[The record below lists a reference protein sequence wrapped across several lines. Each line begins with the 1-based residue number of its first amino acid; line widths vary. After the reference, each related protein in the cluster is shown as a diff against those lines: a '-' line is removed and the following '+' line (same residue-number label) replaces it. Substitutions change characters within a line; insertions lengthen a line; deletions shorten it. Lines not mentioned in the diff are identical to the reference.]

1 MLDVSVI
8 IVSYNTKE
16 LLRDCLNS
24 LLQKTTAISYEVI
37 VVDNDSQDGSIEM
50 LADFG
55 EDIRIVSLSENV
67 GFGRANNEGI
77 KVARGRNIF
86 LLNPDTLLINNAVKV
101 LSDFLDEHVQVAVCG
116 GNLYMRSM
124 SPTQSYMM
132 RLPSLGGE
140 VNMML
145 FDRIYKYKYGKNVE
159 FNHCGYPLEVGY
171 ITGADMMI
179 RKQVLDE
186 VGYFDPDFFMYYEE
200 TELTYRIKKA
210 GYKVVSV
217 PWAKIQHLE
226 GKSFKP
232 GINVSRIRYSIEGRN
247 TYYSLHYPYSY
258 QMAVDLILKASV
270 MIRILA
276 FSFFRN
282 QGKLE
287 YYQIFFQQLYKN
299 KEK

>member
-1 MLDVSVI
+1 MIDVSFI

-16 LLRDCLNS
+16 LLLDCLNS

-124 SPTQSYMM
+124 SPTHSYMM

-145 FDRIYKYKYGKNVE
+145 FDRIYKYKYGN
-159 FNHCGYPLEVGY
+159 N
-171 ITGADMMI
+171 
-179 RKQVLDE
+179 RKICHIV
-186 VGYFDPDFFMYYEE
+186 
-200 TELTYRIKKA
+200 
-210 GYKVVSV
+210 
-217 PWAKIQHLE
+217 
-226 GKSFKP
+226 
-232 GINVSRIRYSIEGRN
+232 
-247 TYYSLHYPYSY
+247 
-258 QMAVDLILKASV
+258 
-270 MIRILA
+270 
-276 FSFFRN
+276 
-282 QGKLE
+282 
-287 YYQIFFQQLYKN
+287 
-299 KEK
+299 